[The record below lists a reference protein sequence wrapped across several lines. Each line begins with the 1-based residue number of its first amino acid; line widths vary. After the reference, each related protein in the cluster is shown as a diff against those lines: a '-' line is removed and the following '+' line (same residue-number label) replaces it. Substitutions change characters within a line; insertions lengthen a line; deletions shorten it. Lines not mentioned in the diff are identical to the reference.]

1 MARSVAV
8 FFSHLSAVATAIF
21 ILTTASEH
29 AGAAVTATGDVQP
42 PFAAASAVNLS
53 GQRILIGSTVAGVG
67 QVGTVSVTGGGV
79 LTAAQLVAGYGGQG
93 IGFVTVTGTGSIVNL
108 TGGAASNGLDIGSW
122 GTGTM
127 TVSNGG
133 SVACAS
139 AAACAF
145 SAIGNGAGS
154 TGSLVIN
161 GGSVTGLGSLGIAQ
175 GTLINGFGTPGAN
188 TTGTLSI
195 SNGGILTT
203 SGFSSVASN
212 SGLTGAVSGS
222 VSIDGAGSRWTIGR
236 DLAGGGGQAGL
247 TIGRNANATATA
259 TVSNGGLLSIVGSR
273 SSPAT
278 DNSLPNL
285 SLGTN
290 AGATTTMTVTT
301 GGMVRIGGD
310 TGVLNVGG
318 TNTST
323 GGTATLNI
331 TGGGTVAGTGA
342 NGLVFV
348 GIGRLDG
355 TGTVNVSGAG
365 SLLAV
370 SGVGGQNTQ
379 GLDGVGGLIRVGS
392 NTGGNGTLNITNS
405 GSVTISDGGVAVTNG
420 MGMRIG
426 ATGAVG
432 NVTVS
437 GAGSSILITSS
448 GSATTTP
455 TFVVGNGG
463 IGQMTI
469 SNGATVS
476 LLGLGERD
484 FTVNNSGTGSG
495 TLTMSNNAS
504 VIASRFAVADNGG
517 SGTATIDHS
526 SIQLDGVVNFNG
538 LIGAGLRVGRGV
550 GADGTLNLQNGSTV
564 TIANSTDSAS
574 VILGGTAALAGG
586 TGHLNMSGGSSI
598 TFTGT
603 ASNAS
608 LQVGGL
614 NGTGFMSMTDASNVN
629 VGATGAAS
637 VGATVGSSGTLN
649 IASGSSIT
657 ANVINIGGS
666 SDTAAGGTGTVTIAG
681 AGSALIGGGGGTGLI
696 AVGRGGTGSLT
707 VSNQGAVSGISFSVG
722 RDAGGVGTLAVN
734 QGVVS
739 LSGQQTVANTLSG
752 ANLSIGI
759 ANGIGSA
766 SISNGSVVTISN
778 LGTLGASLNVGGRPD
793 PPGAGGTGVLTVTNS
808 QINLAAASGQSVV
821 RIGYDGAGTA
831 IFNNSQLNIGN
842 ATASGADGNL
852 LIGAQATGTGLLSLN
867 GGSTVNANYVG
878 VGATQSGP
886 GGSGTLILNNST
898 INAQSF
904 ELGAS
909 GLLTG
914 NGGRLHIAD
923 GVLIGGTLSPGNSP
937 GALLIDCNIVTLP
950 GSLLILDV
958 LSTGVGFDID
968 HLRIGNTSTFDLHS
982 LHILLNFLGNTDP
995 TAFAASGGLD
1005 LDNFLQAYDEAS
1017 GALSGLSTLF
1027 AAGESWLN
1035 VVGAGNI
1042 TAASSSFDIS
1052 NIRLAA
1058 DGSIAVVAAPIPEPE
1073 TWSLLVVG
1081 LMLVNLA
1088 ARRRRAAA
1096 RSH

>member
-1 MARSVAV
+1 MGLSVESSRQWRSPIAMALVLLV
-8 FFSHLSAVATAIF
+8 VG
-21 ILTTASEH
+21 ASEP
-29 AGAAVTATGDVQP
+29 ALALVSETGDVQP
-42 PFAAASAVNLS
+42 PFAAASAVNLT
-53 GQRILIGSTVAGVG
+53 GQRILIGSTVSSVG
-67 QVGTVSVTGGGV
+67 QVGTVSVTAGGV

-93 IGFVTVTGTGSIVNL
+93 IGFVTVSGAGSIVNL
-108 TGGAASNGLDIGSW
+108 TGGAAFNGLDIGSW

-133 SVACAS
+133 SVVCAS
-139 AAACAF
+139 TAACALN
-145 SAIGNGAGS
+145 AIGDAAGS
-154 TGSLVIN
+154 TGSLIIN

-175 GTLINGFGTPGAN
+175 GNLSSGFGTPGAN

-195 SNGGILTT
+195 SNGGVLTT

-222 VSIDGAGSRWTIGR
+222 VSIDGAGSRWTVSR
-236 DLAGGGGQAGL
+236 DLAGGGGQTQL
-247 TIGRNANATATA
+247 TIGRNANSTATA

-278 DNSLPNL
+278 DNSLP
-285 SLGTN
+285 SLALGIN
-290 AGATTTMTVTT
+290 AGATANMTVTT
-301 GGMVRIGGD
+301 GGMVRFSGD
-310 TGVLNVGG
+310 TGILNVGG
-318 TNTST
+318 SLTST

-355 TGTVNVSGAG
+355 TGTVNVNGAG

-405 GSVTISDGGVAVTNG
+405 GSVTISDGGVAATNG

-426 ATGAVG
+426 ATGSVG

-448 GSATTTP
+448 GSSATTP

-476 LLGLGERD
+476 VLGLGERD
-484 FTVNNSGTGSG
+484 FTVNNTGTGSG

-504 VIASRFAVADNGG
+504 IIASRFAVADNGG

-538 LIGAGLRVGRGV
+538 LIGPGLRVGRGV

-564 TIANSTDSAS
+564 TIANSTDGAS
-574 VILGGTAALAGG
+574 VILGGTSALAGG

-603 ASNAS
+603 APNAS

-614 NGTGFMSMTDASNVN
+614 SGTGFLSMTNASTVN
-629 VGATGAAS
+629 VGASGSAS
-637 VGATVGSSGTLN
+637 VGATAGSSGTLN

-657 ANVINIGGS
+657 ANVINIGGN
-666 SDTAAGGTGTVTIAG
+666 SDTAAGGIGTATITG

-722 RDAGGVGTLAVN
+722 RDADGIGTLAVN

-739 LSGQQTVANTLSG
+739 LSGQQTVATTLSG
-752 ANLSIGI
+752 ANFSIGI

-808 QINLAAASGQSVV
+808 QINIAAAPGQSVA
-821 RIGYDGAGTA
+821 RIGYDGTGTA
-831 IFNNSQLNIGN
+831 IFTNSQLNIGN
-842 ATASGADGNL
+842 ATVSGADGNL

-878 VGATQSGP
+878 VGATQTGP
-886 GGSGTLILNNST
+886 GGSGTLILNDST

-914 NGGRLHIAD
+914 NGGRLHVAD
-923 GVLIGGTLSPGNSP
+923 GVTIAGTLSPGNSP
-937 GALLIDCNIVTLP
+937 GVLLVDCNIVTLA
-950 GSLLILDV
+950 GSMLILDV
-958 LSTGVGFDID
+958 LSNGVGFDVD
-968 HLRIGNTSTFDLHS
+968 HLRIGSTSTFDLHN
-982 LHILLNFLGNTDP
+982 LHVLLNFLGNTDP

-1005 LDNFLQAYDEAS
+1005 LDNFLQAYDEAT

-1027 AAGESWLN
+1027 TAGETWLD
-1035 VVGAGNI
+1035 VIGAGNI
-1042 TAASSSFDIS
+1042 TAASSAFDIS
-1052 NIRLAA
+1052 GIRLGA
-1058 DGSIAVVAAPIPEPE
+1058 DGSIAVVAAPVPEPE
-1073 TWSLLVVG
+1073 TWGLLVAG
-1081 LMLVNLA
+1081 LLLVNSA
-1088 ARRRRAAA
+1088 VRRRRAVG
-1096 RSH
+1096 RQ